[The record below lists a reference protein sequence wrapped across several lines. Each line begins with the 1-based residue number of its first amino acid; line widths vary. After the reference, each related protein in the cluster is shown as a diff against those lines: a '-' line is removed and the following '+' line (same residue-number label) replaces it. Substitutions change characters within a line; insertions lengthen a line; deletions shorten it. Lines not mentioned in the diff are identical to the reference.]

1 MTPQSEETTHGTF
14 GESQSMTS
22 SPDNDRK
29 ALCQG
34 LAMGLLAAAFF
45 SVTFVLNRKMSIASG
60 HWAWSTSLRFLIM
73 LPPLAVM
80 ITVRGQW
87 RELIACWRISPLG
100 WIAWGTLGSAVFYGA
115 LTAAC
120 AVSPAWVVAATW
132 PIAIVIGILLGP
144 LIYRGERAKIPRR
157 ALLFSIVILAGI
169 ALLQTG
175 QLRSGPPA
183 NVALGLVLVLLSA
196 TAHPIGNRKSMMI
209 FENAGIRTN
218 AIVRLTLSI
227 IGALPAILILCIWGG
242 LEAGPPPAAQLET
255 IALVAA
261 AGLVA
266 TPLFFA
272 ATDHVNRTPS
282 SLAAVEATQAAELV
296 FTLILEAVILGI
308 RLPGFWGSI
317 GLTIILTGILLH
329 ALPENSRVQARLA
342 GWNKRRR
349 TRRALP
355 LE

>member
-1 MTPQSEETTHGTF
+1 MTAGPHS
-14 GESQSMTS
+14 
-22 SPDNDRK
+22 DRK
-29 ALCQG
+29 SLWQG

-60 HWAWSTSLRFLIM
+60 HWAWSASLRFLMM
-73 LPPLAVM
+73 LPPLAALIVF
-80 ITVRGQW
+80 RGQF
-87 RELIACWRISPLG
+87 RELVACWRVSPLG
-100 WIAWGTLGSAVFYGA
+100 WIIWGTLGSAVFYGA

-132 PIAIVIGILLGP
+132 PVAIVIGILLGP
-144 LIYRGERAKIPRR
+144 LIYRGERARIPRR
-157 ALLFSIVILAGI
+157 ALAFSMVILVGI

-183 NVALGLVLVLLSA
+183 NVALGLMLVLLSA

-209 FENAGIRTN
+209 IESAGMRTN

-227 IGALPAILILCIWGG
+227 IGALPAILALCIW
-242 LEAGPPPAAQLET
+242 AAMKSGPPPVVQLET
-255 IALVAA
+255 VAVVAA
-261 AGLVA
+261 AGLIA

-272 ATDHVNRTPS
+272 ATDRVNRNPS

-296 FTLILEAVILGI
+296 FTLVLESLVLGI
-308 RLPGFWGSI
+308 TAPGLWGSLGVALI
-317 GLTIILTGILLH
+317 VTGILLH
-329 ALPENSRVQARLA
+329 AMPKGSMVSPLMT
-342 GWNKRRR
+342 GWKKRRR

>member
-1 MTPQSEETTHGTF
+1 MTAH
-14 GESQSMTS
+14 
-22 SPDNDRK
+22 PDNDRK
-29 ALCQG
+29 ALWQG

-60 HWAWSTSLRFLIM
+60 HWAWSASLRFLLM
-73 LPPLAVM
+73 LPPLVA
-80 ITVRGQW
+80 IIAIRGQW
-87 RELIACWRISPLG
+87 RELVACWRVSPLG
-100 WIAWGTLGSAVFYGA
+100 WITWGTLGSAVFYSA

-157 ALLFSIVILAGI
+157 ALGFSMVILAGI

-175 QLRSGPPA
+175 QLRSGAPA
-183 NVALGLVLVLLSA
+183 NVALGLLLVLLSA

-209 FENAGIRTN
+209 FETAGIRTN

-227 IGALPAILILCIWGG
+227 IGALPALLILCVW
-242 LEAGPPPAAQLET
+242 AAMKSGPPPLAQWET
-255 IALVAA
+255 VALVAA

-272 ATDHVNRTPS
+272 ATDRVNRNPS

-296 FTLILEAVILGI
+296 FTLILEILLLGI
-308 RLPGFWGSI
+308 RPPGLWGSL
-317 GLTIILTGILLH
+317 GLALILTGILLH
-329 ALPENSRVQARLA
+329 ALPRKPIVPALLG
-342 GWNKRRR
+342 GWINRRR